1 MGPLVYIWNTSIY
14 RNIMSEI
21 FSHLWFISYTSHLI
35 KGRIFTTEV
44 MIMKRLIYNW
54 YTITVSTMAGVSVF
68 ILVGLQ
74 GHFHFYLSRLV
85 TFFDFWYWV
94 QFHRKMK
101 IFFYPISNK
110 CSYWGKEIQLCH
122 NFLTLTFVWPWPH
135 HSLLYI

>member
-54 YTITVSTMAGVSVF
+54 YTITVSTMAGGSVF

-74 GHFHFYLSRLV
+74 GHFHFYLSISHILCFLGIEFSFIGRWR
-85 TFFDFWYWV
+85 F
-94 QFHRKMK
+94 
-101 IFFYPISNK
+101 FFYPISNK